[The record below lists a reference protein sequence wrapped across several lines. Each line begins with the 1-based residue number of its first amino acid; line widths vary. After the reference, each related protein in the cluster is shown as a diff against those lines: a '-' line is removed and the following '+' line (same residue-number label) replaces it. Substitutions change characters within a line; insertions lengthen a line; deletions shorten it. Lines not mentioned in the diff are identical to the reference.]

1 MVIGT
6 QGFDH
11 RCRRIEAKVEIRRL
25 LPSNG
30 GQGIETP
37 EDQSEACYQEEN
49 VFHERFPK
57 R

>member
-1 MVIGT
+1 VIVIGT

-37 EDQSEACYQEEN
+37 EDQSEAYY
-49 VFHERFPK
+49 
-57 R
+57 